1 MRLRSKSQIL
11 VANASNQGERVVEL
25 ISRRNMLA
33 AATAAGG
40 LLTAASVAAEQP
52 RDFDPVN
59 FTVVPPRR
67 FEDLR
72 VGDVFRAPSRKLAG
86 RRVQTQNAAVGVA
99 LGDRASG
106 VGWNQRLAPDRQ
118 G

>member
-1 MRLRSKSQIL
+1 MLLSLKSQIL

-40 LLTAASVAAEQP
+40 LLTADSVAAEQP
-52 RDFDPVN
+52 RAFDPGN

-67 FEDLR
+67 FEDLPACA
-72 VGDVFRAPSRKLAG
+72 VFRAPSRPLTDPHSA
-86 RRVQTQNAAVGVA
+86 RFQTHSADNHPTHYDVEYY
-99 LGDRASG
+99 
-106 VGWNQRLAPDRQ
+106 
-118 G
+118 